1 MKNIKL
7 YFTLFVI
14 VLIAVLGISLYITVK
29 SNHQLKADN
38 EAWKSNLFNELNE
51 QNKQFTL
58 QTQEQFEAYFPR
70 LDSIAK
76 ANGVTK
82 HITEVHSTEVHY
94 KIDTVVDTLIQPN
107 DSVQFFTFAVDTNCF
122 KLAGAIDVPTK
133 HIEFH
138 TVKLD
143 DEINTFYYFE
153 RGRVFGWKWT
163 PKWGK
168 KQYEVKTVSEC
179 TKDVKSTRIRIDKKS
194 DKQ

>member
-7 YFTLFVI
+7 YFALFII
-14 VLIAVLGISLYITVK
+14 VLIAILGISLYVTIK
-29 SNHQLKADN
+29 SNQQLKADN

-82 HITEVHSTEVHY
+82 HITEVHSTEVRY
-94 KIDTVVDTLIQPN
+94 KVDTVTDTIIKQGN
-107 DSVQFFTFAVDTNCF
+107 GFFTFDIDTNCF
-122 KLAGAIDVPTK
+122 ELSGAIDVPTQ
-133 HIEFH
+133 HIELH
-138 TVKLD
+138 SARLN
-143 DEINTFYYFE
+143 DEINTFYYYE
-153 RGRVFGWKWT
+153 RDRVFGWKWT
-163 PKWGK
+163 PRWGK

-194 DKQ
+194 EKQ

>member
-14 VLIAVLGISLYITVK
+14 VLITLLTVSQCITMK
-29 SNHQLKADN
+29 QNKQLRADN

-51 QNKQFTL
+51 TNKQFTL
-58 QTQEQFEAYFPR
+58 QTQEQFEKYLPA

-76 ANGVTK
+76 AHGITK
-82 HITEVHSTEVHY
+82 NITEVHNTEVHY
-94 KIDTVVDTLIQPN
+94 HTDSITDTIIMQREG
-107 DSVQFFTFAVDTNCF
+107 FFTFDIDTNCF
-122 KLAGAIDVPTK
+122 ELSGAVDVPTR
-133 HIEFH
+133 HIEVH
-138 TVKLD
+138 SARLND
-143 DEINTFYYFE
+143 NINSFYYYDRE
-153 RGRVFGWKWT
+153 RLFNWGWT

-179 TKDVKSTRIRIDKKS
+179 TEDVKSTRIRIDKKS